1 MPRPPPLNA
10 AYSDEK
16 LASLES
22 KFPLRSMRDEES
34 KELVESI
41 EDLVKRD
48 RQRQGTKRYARR
60 SKATESPVMKHDEA
74 TSPVHDLAEHTSNAT
89 TSGELRRSQSSE
101 RRLSGS
107 EQHENGDAKFSE
119 SHAGD
124 GSDGDIAQD
133 LDLVYT
139 LPEDFIQAKV
149 LADLNLQFRKEGQEF
164 ILAEGLDKS
173 LLLRIMRIT
182 QKSATLKELRQFTN
196 DIFNPNSGTSTED
209 GLHST
214 PHRHHPVET
223 VAEPSSYDIDT
234 TRHPSFDEN
243 AMYQTCSELT
253 SEAFGG
259 KMSSWKSEKISHVSV
274 QTNYVDGF
282 VQESDMLISCK
293 LLGYTQLET
302 TDRKTGRKLKLDLP
316 LSEMYTRLLNGLRL
330 TVAASKLD
338 TGSGRLHSPRGKLF
352 AALFGLLTA
361 FHRSLESAADLPPI
375 AFLTCAS
382 GGFWQLFDTLGRLE
396 QHGLTIEVVH
406 SLGRAEVTA
415 EYSITLKH
423 IVTAVLLATKAL
435 MELEGHSEAIELEVV
450 QRKHLMVNATSE
462 RYYQL
467 DYNRVRECCSKIFSV
482 AEQIENPDTAES
494 QRQTRF
500 RESIDYLEELGWNRD
515 AAAVVIRNECR
526 WKRVNNH
533 ASLAVDMIEA
543 SFVAALHAD
552 PAKNIRWKAA
562 ALPTDAVG
570 LLISRLLW
578 RPVLDDQ
585 DALDMYLQYTT
596 DLVSLHNLL
605 SRFSMR
611 RH

>member
-10 AYSDEK
+10 VYSDEK

-22 KFPLRSMRDEES
+22 KFLLRSVRDEES
-34 KELVESI
+34 RALVESI

-60 SKATESPVMKHDEA
+60 SKATESPVMEYDEA
-74 TSPVHDLAEHTSNAT
+74 NSPVHDRAEHTSSAT
-89 TSGELRRSQSSE
+89 TSGDLDQPQSSG
-101 RRLSGS
+101 RKLSAS
-107 EQHENGDAKFSE
+107 EQHENTDAKFNE
-119 SHAGD
+119 NHAGD
-124 GSDGDIAQD
+124 GSDDGLAQD
-133 LDLVYT
+133 LDFVYT
-139 LPEDFIQAKV
+139 LPEDFIHAKV
-149 LADLNLQFRKEGQEF
+149 LADSNLQFRKEGQDF
-164 ILAEGLDKS
+164 ILAEGLHKS
-173 LLLRIMRIT
+173 LLLEIMRRT

-196 DIFNPNSGTSTED
+196 DIFNSNSGTSTGD

-214 PHRHHPVET
+214 PHRQRPIET
-223 VAEPSSYDIDT
+223 VAEPFLHDNDSTADPT
-234 TRHPSFDEN
+234 FDEN
-243 AMYQTCSELT
+243 AMYQTCPEMT
-253 SEAFGG
+253 SDAFGG
-259 KMSSWKSEKISHVSV
+259 KMSIWNSAQISHVSV
-274 QTNYVDGF
+274 QANYVDGF
-282 VQESDMLISCK
+282 VQESDMLVSCK

-330 TVAASKLD
+330 TVATSKHDSGSGKLD
-338 TGSGRLHSPRGKLF
+338 STRGKLF
-352 AALFGLLTA
+352 AALFSLLAA
-361 FHRSLESAADLPPI
+361 FHRSLEVSADLPPI
-375 AFLTCAS
+375 GFLTCAS

-396 QHGLTIEVVH
+396 QHGLTIEMVH
-406 SLGRAEVTA
+406 GLGRAEVTA

-423 IVTAVLLATKAL
+423 IITAVLLATKAL
-435 MELEGHSEAIELEVV
+435 TELEGHSEAIELEVV
-450 QRKHLMVNATSE
+450 QRKHLLVNATSE

-467 DYNRVRECCSKIFSV
+467 DYNRVRECCSKMFSV
-482 AEQIENPDTAES
+482 AEQIENPDLAES
-494 QRQTRF
+494 QRQIRF
-500 RESIDYLEELGWNRD
+500 RESVDHLEELGWNRN

-596 DLVSLHNLL
+596 DLVSLPNLL
-605 SRFSMR
+605 SRYSRR